1 MQTRRELLFTL
12 SSMPAAAA
20 FLPRPSVCLPAAT
33 GIFPEPH
40 CLSEESARGYRK
52 LLDELGRD
60 VGPAIILPANRGL
73 SYEAAGTLLER
84 VRGGGLLILESG
96 AAYSSP
102 EQIRGQ
108 ARILTAAFGIHT
120 GEPVEV
126 SAHEASYIT
135 YKCPQRILVR
145 TFGAM
150 TPVRCAPEERIAEFA
165 GTAVA
170 VRRSVGKGTI
180 VYLGSILGVGLLAQE
195 REARQVGHALLRA

>member
-1 MQTRRELLFTL
+1 MQTRRELLLTL

-20 FLPRPSVCLPAAT
+20 FLPRPSVCLPAVT
-33 GIFPEPH
+33 GIFQEAH

-60 VGPAIILPANRGL
+60 PGPAIILPANREL
-73 SYEAAGTLLER
+73 SYKTAGTLLER
-84 VRGGGLLILESG
+84 VRGGGLVILESG
-96 AAYSSP
+96 GAYSSA
-102 EQIRGQ
+102 EEIRRQ
-108 ARILTAAFGIHT
+108 ARILAGVFGIHVE
-120 GEPVEV
+120 EPVEV
-126 SAHEASYIT
+126 NAHEASYIT

-170 VRRSVGKGTI
+170 MRRSVGKGTI